1 MAVVASADRWWCA
14 VDLCMRLGC
23 GIRQVWELSWSVWR
37 ATTCLRSS
45 PWIGYWKALR
55 AVCCATLSG
64 VSQSAGLFVE
74 PGARRSRIMK
84 T

>member
-1 MAVVASADRWWCA
+1 MVVCCGLVYEVGMRNTPDVGTVVVGLARNDACLWRVVA
-14 VDLCMRLGC
+14 
-23 GIRQVWELSWSVWR
+23 
-37 ATTCLRSS
+37 CLRSS
-45 PWIGYWKALR
+45 PWIGYLKTLQ

-74 PGARRSRIMK
+74 PGVRRSRIMK